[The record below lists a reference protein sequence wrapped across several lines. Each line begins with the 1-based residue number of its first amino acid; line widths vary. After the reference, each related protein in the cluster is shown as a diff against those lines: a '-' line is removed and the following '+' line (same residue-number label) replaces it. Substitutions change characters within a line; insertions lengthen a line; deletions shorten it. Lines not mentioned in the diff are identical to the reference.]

1 MAGGSYYD
9 ENGNFDPTDP
19 SAPGAGKAWGE
30 MSDEEKKQL
39 YDALM
44 QPPPGTDPN
53 TWNSDNPQYIQQ
65 STYWSDKIAG
75 IVDPA
80 SDPGS
85 NFSQTSNWQAAHPG
99 QSGGPT
105 EGAGNPFIEA
115 YNTGKGLVNDYLN
128 SGQNR
133 FQADPYAV
141 DPNAYNY
148 GGYAGGAQDWS
159 DQALAQGQR
168 SQQYEDQYAMQG
180 AEAIQAGRQ
189 NMYASEDPLLSGK
202 EEQSRYY
209 QGDSLGLA
217 QQAAYGNAPSV
228 AQNQLTYGI
237 GRTIADQSSA
247 ASSARGAAAMAMAQ
261 QNAMGNSAQALGD
274 YNNQMAMLRA
284 QEMAAARAAYQQ
296 GTEQMRG
303 QDQSR
308 LTQSNQV
315 SQFNAGQ
322 GQNEAQLGLG
332 LAQLGLGYG
341 NQAQGYNA
349 QAQNVQGQ
357 QLQAQG
363 NQQAQNS
370 QNQQAA
376 DGINSGISGANA
388 AAKKAQVDRA
398 ISTVATVVGTMAGGP
413 AAGAVAGQG
422 AKAATS
428 GNGGNTNGSGNAG
441 GGIGGTNPNSGT
453 NDPYYGQAGY

>member
-1 MAGGSYYD
+1 MANELSQKGGQYGDWYSQLSPDQQAQEDAKYSQWKANPQGFYQSGD
-9 ENGNFDPTDP
+9 Y
-19 SAPGAGKAWGE
+19 GAGTYNQSRDAGLAAQNAANAA
-30 MSDEEKKQL
+30 DPN
-39 YDALM
+39 YD
-44 QPPPGTDPN
+44 PGTFGEGNEYLGNIRGDGLSGVINDNIIDP
-53 TWNSDNPQYIQQ
+53 
-65 STYWSDKIAG
+65 
-75 IVDPA
+75 
-80 SDPGS
+80 
-85 NFSQTSNWQAAHPG
+85 
-99 QSGGPT
+99 
-105 EGAGNPFIEA
+105 
-115 YNTGKGLVNDYLN
+115 YLN
-128 SGQNR
+128 SGQNKFR
-133 FQADPYAV
+133 ADPNAV

-148 GGYAGGAQDWS
+148 GGYEGGAQDWS

-189 NMYASEDPLLSGK
+189 SMYAGEDPLLSGK

-247 ASSARGAAAMAMAQ
+247 ASSARGSAAMAMAQ

-284 QEMAAARAAYQQ
+284 QEMATARAAYQQ

-308 LTQSNQV
+308 LTQSNQMG
-315 SQFNAGQ
+315 QFNAGQ

-341 NQAQGYNA
+341 NQGQGYNA

-363 NQQAQNS
+363 NQQAQQS

-376 DGINSGISGANA
+376 NSINSGIASANA
-388 AAKKAQVDRA
+388 AAKAGQVNKIVGA
-398 ISTVATVVGTMAGGP
+398 GLSLATSGATALGSQGAPGQPQAP
-413 AAGAVAGQG
+413 AAG
-422 AKAATS
+422 
-428 GNGGNTNGSGNAG
+428 NGTGG
-441 GGIGGTNPNSGT
+441 GGIGGTNPNTGT
-453 NDPYYGQAGY
+453 NDPFYGKAGY

>member
-1 MAGGSYYD
+1 MAGPIYD
-9 ENGNFDPTDP
+9 ENGNLIPGNLP
-19 SAPGAGKAWGE
+19 SKDEYAS
-30 MSDEEKKQL
+30 MSTEEKQALQAQL
-39 YDALM
+39 SNG
-44 QPPPGTDPN
+44 PGTGSWDSN
-53 TWNSDNPQYIQQ
+53 NPQYTQATAAMSAYQ
-65 STYWSDKIAG
+65 YNDAG
-75 IVDPA
+75 GNMDPLEEA
-80 SDPGS
+80 AKVK
-85 NFSQTSNWQAAHPG
+85 QWQDANGGA
-99 QSGGPT
+99 SGGPT
-105 EGAGNPFIEA
+105 EGAGNPFLEVGGA
-115 YNTGKGLVNDYLN
+115 VKGLVNDYLN

-133 FQADPYAV
+133 FKADPNAV

-148 GGYAGGAQDWS
+148 GGYQGGAQDWS

-180 AEAIQAGRQ
+180 ADAISSGRQ

-284 QEMAAARAAYQQ
+284 QEMATARAAYQQ

-376 DGINSGISGANA
+376 NSINSGIASANA
-388 AAKKAQVDRA
+388 AAKAGQVNKVIGA
-398 ISTVATVVGTMAGGP
+398 GLSVASGGLTALANQGNPGQPQAP
-413 AAGAVAGQG
+413 AAG
-422 AKAATS
+422 
-428 GNGGNTNGSGNAG
+428 NGTGG
-441 GGIGGTNPNSGT
+441 GGIGGTNPNT
-453 NDPYYGQAGY
+453 NTKDPYYGPTGY

>member
-1 MAGGSYYD
+1 MSLSYED
-9 ENGNFDPTDP
+9 WVNSLPPEAQAQERARKEAWLNNPNRGNEFYHSGD
-19 SAPGAGKAWGE
+19 
-30 MSDEEKKQL
+30 
-39 YDALM
+39 Y
-44 QPPPGTDPN
+44 GTGD
-53 TWNSDNPQYIQQ
+53 YI
-65 STYWSDKIAG
+65 
-75 IVDPA
+75 
-80 SDPGS
+80 S
-85 NFSQTSNWQAAHPG
+85 NFYAAEYGSDQPMTAEQAAAAAKARNDAEV
-99 QSGGPT
+99 Q
-105 EGAGNPFIEA
+105 E
-115 YNTGKGLVNDYLN
+115 LVNQGYSPADADEMVRGKVGEGNEYLGNIRGDGLTGVIMDNIVNPYLN
-128 SGQNR
+128 SGQNNFR
-133 FQADPYAV
+133 ADPYAV

-148 GGYAGGAQDWS
+148 GGYEGGAQDWS

-237 GRTIADQSSA
+237 GRTIADQASA

-376 DGINSGISGANA
+376 NSINSGIASANA
-388 AAKKAQVDRA
+388 AAKAGQVNKVIGA
-398 ISTVATVVGTMAGGP
+398 GLTAATTVAGGP
-413 AAGAVAGQG
+413 IAGQVTGG
-422 AKAATS
+422 A
-428 GNGGNTNGSGNAG
+428 GNA
-441 GGIGGTNPNSGT
+441 GGIGGTNPNTGVNPNSGT
-453 NDPYYGQAGY
+453 KDPYYGQTGY

>member
-1 MAGGSYYD
+1 MIGDAEWRKQKEEEIVARERQAYLDAGGD
-9 ENGNFDPTDP
+9 E
-19 SAPGAGKAWGE
+19 AGWAN
-30 MSDEEKKQL
+30 EE
-39 YDALM
+39 
-44 QPPPGTDPN
+44 
-53 TWNSDNPQYIQQ
+53 
-65 STYWSDKIAG
+65 
-75 IVDPA
+75 
-80 SDPGS
+80 
-85 NFSQTSNWQAAHPG
+85 AARRA
-99 QSGGPT
+99 
-105 EGAGNPFIEA
+105 AGNRNKAGGVFASVQDEMRDKALASGMTEDEYNNKVNEAWAKGGKDPFELI
-115 YNTGKGLVNDYLN
+115 NDYMN
-128 SGQNR
+128 QGQNK
-133 FQADPYAV
+133 FQADPYSV
-141 DPNAYNY
+141 NQDSYNY
-148 GGYAGGAQDWS
+148 GGYGGGAQDWS

-180 AEAIQAGRQ
+180 ADAISSGRQ
-189 NMYASEDPLLSGK
+189 SMYASEDPLLSGK

-261 QNAMGNSAQALGD
+261 QSAMGNSAQALGD

-284 QEMAAARAAYQQ
+284 QEMATARAAYQQ

-349 QAQNVQGQ
+349 QAQNIQGQ

-376 DGINSGISGANA
+376 NGINSGISGANA
-388 AAKKAQVDRA
+388 AAKAGQTNKVIGAGLTA
-398 ISTVATVVGTMAGGP
+398 VATIAGGP
-413 AAGAVAGQG
+413 AAGAA
-422 AKAATS
+422 ANAATK
-428 GNGGNTNGSGNAG
+428 GGGSGQQSGG
-441 GGIGGTNPNSGT
+441 GGIGGTNPNTGT
-453 NDPYYGQAGY
+453 NDPYYGKAGY

>member
-1 MAGGSYYD
+1 MANGLSEKGGVYSEWYNTLTPEQQAQEDARYGAFMADPNRGNAFYHSGDYGTGTSSDYQRAKQNEAMGLD
-9 ENGNFDPTDP
+9 EGASREEYIAADRAKKEADKQALIDGGMDPAAADREVYGEP
-19 SAPGAGKAWGE
+19 GVPGAQRVINNTVNGVVDAFNAW
-30 MSDEEKKQL
+30 
-39 YDALM
+39 
-44 QPPPGTDPN
+44 
-53 TWNSDNPQYIQQ
+53 
-65 STYWSDKIAG
+65 
-75 IVDPA
+75 
-80 SDPGS
+80 
-85 NFSQTSNWQAAHPG
+85 
-99 QSGGPT
+99 
-105 EGAGNPFIEA
+105 
-115 YNTGKGLVNDYLN
+115 YNA
-128 SGQNR
+128 GQNK
-133 FQADPYAV
+133 FHADPYAV

-148 GGYAGGAQDWS
+148 GGYEGGAQDWS

-247 ASSARGAAAMAMAQ
+247 ASSARGSAAMAMAQ

-376 DGINSGISGANA
+376 NSINSGVASANA
-388 AAKKAQVDRA
+388 AAH
-398 ISTVATVVGTMAGGP
+398 
-413 AAGAVAGQG
+413 G
-422 AKAATS
+422 AKVQQITGAALNLATS
-428 GNGGNTNGSGNAG
+428 GATALANQSIPGQPPAPNNNNGTGG
-441 GGIGGTNPNSGT
+441 GGINNTNPR
-453 NDPYYGQAGY
+453 A

>member
-1 MAGGSYYD
+1 MAYTNQSGTPRRPFGD
-9 ENGNFDPTDP
+9 EMQGWTQEDKDRAEAEYQQAMEQWF
-19 SAPGAGKAWGE
+19 
-30 MSDEEKKQL
+30 SDKEFSPEEKQMIMDSADSL
-39 YDALM
+39 DAKRNPDGSITYTEEEKAAQQQALDDISARNSKKDFWDD
-44 QPPPGTDPN
+44 PVGTFLD
-53 TWNSDNPQYIQQ
+53 Q
-65 STYWSDKIAG
+65 
-75 IVDPA
+75 
-80 SDPGS
+80 
-85 NFSQTSNWQAAHPG
+85 
-99 QSGGPT
+99 
-105 EGAGNPFIEA
+105 
-115 YNTGKGLVNDYLN
+115 
-128 SGQNR
+128 GQNK
-133 FQADPYAV
+133 FVADTYNV

-148 GGYAGGAQDWS
+148 GGYVGGAQDWS

-180 AEAIQAGRQ
+180 ADAISSGRQ

-284 QEMAAARAAYQQ
+284 QEMATARAAYQQ

-376 DGINSGISGANA
+376 NSINSGISGANA
-388 AAKKAQVDRA
+388 AAKKAQIDRV
-398 ISTVATVVGTMAGGP
+398 ITTGATVVGTIAGGP
-413 AAGAVAGQG
+413 MAGAAAGGA
-422 AKAATS
+422 AKAATGANPGQPQAPAA
-428 GNGGNTNGSGNAG
+428 GNGTGG
-441 GGIGGTNPNSGT
+441 GGIGGTNPNT
-453 NDPYYGQAGY
+453 NTKDPYYGPTGY